1 MKIVI
6 VGAGPAGVSAAETI
20 RAENRNC
27 EIIMF
32 SAEPYPP
39 YSPPALVEYFLS
51 GSPVHFWKGED
62 FTDRL
67 NINYQSG
74 TRVAAIKPQARQ
86 VNIEDGQ
93 DINYDRL
100 IIAAGARLYSPLE
113 GADLENIHNFKSL
126 QAGEKMLE
134 KVRRGEVKSALVVG
148 AGFIG
153 IEIALLLK
161 EMGLD
166 VTVLVR
172 SRVMRTM
179 LDPETSEEVLNIL
192 KQKNINVIQ
201 GDDADAVAFSG
212 EVKAEAV
219 QMRSGR
225 ELQADLLVA
234 ATGLKPNLELLEE
247 SGLDSDWGILVDS
260 YLETNYPYI
269 YAAGDIAETTDR
281 FSGKHYTNANYPN
294 AVEQGRVAALN
305 AIGRKTAYSG
315 SDSMNSLK
323 HIGIPVMAAGMMEG
337 EELRSRVNGRLLKLW
352 VLDNRLVG
360 FRLTG
365 KVDNAG
371 LYLNLMRR
379 KVDISTFKDD
389 LLDPAFGYSLLT
401 AQSISPELI

>member
-6 VGAGPAGVSAAETI
+6 IGAGPAGVSAAETI
-20 RAENRNC
+20 REEDQGC

-39 YSPPALVEYFLS
+39 YSPPALAEYFLS
-51 GSPVHFWKGED
+51 GNPVHFWKGED
-62 FTDRL
+62 FANRL

-74 TRVAAIKPQARQ
+74 TKVAAIKPHARQ
-86 VNIEDGQ
+86 VTIESGG
-93 DINYDRL
+93 DIYYDRL

-113 GADLENIHNFKSL
+113 GADLGNIHNFKSL

-134 KVRRGEVKSALVVG
+134 KVRRGEVNDALIVG

-153 IEIALLLK
+153 VEIALLLR

-166 VTVLVR
+166 VTMLVR

-179 LDPETSEEVLNIL
+179 LDPETSKEVLTIL
-192 KQKNINVIQ
+192 KDKGVNIIH

-212 EVKAEAV
+212 KTKAEAV
-219 QMRSGR
+219 QMRSGK
-225 ELQADLLVA
+225 ELRAGLLVA
-234 ATGLKPNLELLEE
+234 ATGLKPNLELLND
-247 SGLDSDWGILVDS
+247 SGLESDWGVLVDS
-260 YLETNYPYI
+260 YLETNNSYI

-281 FSGKHYTNANYPN
+281 FSGKRYTNANYPN

-305 AIGRKTAYSG
+305 AIGHKTAYNG

-323 HIGIPVMAAGMMEG
+323 HIGVPVMAAGMMEG
-337 EELRSRVNGRLLKLW
+337 EELRNRVNGRLLKLW
-352 VLDNRLVG
+352 VLDNCLVG

-365 KVDNAG
+365 EVYNAG

-379 KVDISTFKDD
+379 KVDISPFKND

-401 AQSISPELI
+401 AKSISPELI

>member
-6 VGAGPAGVSAAETI
+6 IGAGPAGVSAAETI
-20 RAENRNC
+20 RAENQDC
-27 EIIMF
+27 EIIML

-51 GSPVHFWKGED
+51 GNPVHFWKGED

-74 TRVAAIKPQARQ
+74 TRVTAIKPHARQ
-86 VNIEDGQ
+86 VTIESGE
-93 DINYDRL
+93 DIAYDTL

-113 GADLENIHNFKSL
+113 RADLENIHNFKSL

-134 KVRRGEVKSALVVG
+134 KVRRREVSSALIIG

-153 IEIALLLK
+153 VEIALLLN

-166 VTVLVR
+166 VTMLVR

-192 KQKNINVIQ
+192 KQKGINIIQ
-201 GDDADAVAFSG
+201 GDDADAVAFKG
-212 EVKAEAV
+212 KTEAEAV
-219 QMRSGR
+219 QMRSGN
-225 ELQADLLVA
+225 ELRADLLVA
-234 ATGLKPNLELLEE
+234 ATGLKPNLEMLNE
-247 SGLDSDWGILVDS
+247 SGLESDWGILVDS
-260 YLETNYPYI
+260 YLETTYPYI

-281 FSGKHYTNANYPN
+281 FSGKRYTNANYPN

-305 AIGRKTAYSG
+305 VLGHKTAYSG

-337 EELRSRVNGRLLKLW
+337 EELRSRLNGRLLKLW

-365 KVDNAG
+365 EVYNAG

-401 AQSISPELI
+401 AKSISPELI